1 VEREL
6 DRRLKGFDDA
16 PRTVLIRDP
25 EGRTTAGVVR
35 NLSELLPLARHPGN
49 PGHPEVRRIREMPRD
64 VRLSLDARLQI
75 RVARALEAYASRAS
89 GRGAVVVLDATSG
102 QILASASYP
111 WPDFESYVVSG
122 FSRTALGPEKNKH
135 AERLLDRAR
144 YGLYPPGSTFKLITA
159 AAALRGDPS
168 AERTTFQCSRLED
181 GRVGGRVRG
190 ASKPIRDDPLDHA
203 PHGTLDLHQA
213 LVVSCNAYF
222 ANLATTIGARALG
235 ETAAAAQIA
244 AAPPPAEQNL
254 RRSLPYAG
262 YGQGQVLA
270 SPLRMARVV
279 SAIASGGALHDVRVA
294 LEPSQPDLPPTR
306 WISASAADR
315 LGRYMREVVMRGTG
329 RALAGHQV
337 PIAGKT
343 GTAEVDGAPSHSW
356 FVGFAPYNG
365 EGRTIAFAVILENAG
380 YGGRA
385 AASLAGEIV
394 HAAGALE

>member
-1 VEREL
+1 
-6 DRRLKGFDDA
+6 
-16 PRTVLIRDP
+16 
-25 EGRTTAGVVR
+25 
-35 NLSELLPLARHPGN
+35 
-49 PGHPEVRRIREMPRD
+49 
-64 VRLSLDARLQI
+64 
-75 RVARALEAYASRAS
+75 
-89 GRGAVVVLDATSG
+89 VVLDASSG
-102 QILASASYP
+102 QILAAASYP
-111 WPDFESYVVSG
+111 WPDFEQ
-122 FSRTALGPEKNKH
+122 LGETPYRKADAKR

-159 AAALRGDPS
+159 AAALRSDPA
-168 AERTTFQCSRLED
+168 AEHTTFQCGRLED

-190 ASKPIRDDPLDHA
+190 ASRPIRDDPLDHV

-235 ETAAAAQIA
+235 ETATAAQIA

-270 SPLRMARVV
+270 SPLRMARVA

-294 LEPSQPDLPPTR
+294 LEPSQPDVPPTR
-306 WISASAADR
+306 WITAAAADR
-315 LGRYMREVVMRGTG
+315 LGRDMRDVVTRGTG
-329 RALAGHQV
+329 RALAGHTV
-337 PIAGKT
+337 AIAGKT

-356 FVGFAPYNG
+356 FVGFAPYRG

-385 AASLAGEIV
+385 AASLAGDIV
-394 HAAGALE
+394 LAAGAVE

>member
-1 VEREL
+1 V
-6 DRRLKGFDDA
+6 
-16 PRTVLIRDP
+16 TS
-25 EGRTTAGVVR
+25 VR
-35 NLSELLPLARHPGN
+35 A
-49 PGHPEVRRIREMPRD
+49 
-64 VRLSLDARLQI
+64 
-75 RVARALEAYASRAS
+75 EA
-89 GRGAVVVLDATSG
+89 
-102 QILASASYP
+102 
-111 WPDFESYVVSG
+111 
-122 FSRTALGPEKNKH
+122 KH
-135 AERLLDRAR
+135 AEQLLDRAR

-159 AAALRGDPS
+159 AAALRSDPA

-235 ETAAAAQIA
+235 ETASAAQIA

-270 SPLRMARVV
+270 SPLRMARVA
-279 SAIASGGALHDVRVA
+279 SAIASGGALRDIRVA
-294 LEPSQPDLPPTR
+294 LEPSLPDVPPTR
-306 WISASAADR
+306 WISASAADQ
-315 LGRYMREVVMRGTG
+315 LGRYMREVVTRGTG
-329 RALAGHQV
+329 RVLAGHQV

-356 FVGFAPYNG
+356 FVGFAPYRG

-394 HAAGALE
+394 QAAGALE